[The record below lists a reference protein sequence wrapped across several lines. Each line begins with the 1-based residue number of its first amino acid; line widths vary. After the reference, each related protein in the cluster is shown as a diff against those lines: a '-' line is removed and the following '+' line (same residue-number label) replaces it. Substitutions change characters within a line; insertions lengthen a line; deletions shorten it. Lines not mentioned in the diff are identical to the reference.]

1 MAVVIFFLHGPVLQ
15 VDVVTHIFTT
25 NYFIPLST
33 WQAQVDVSS
42 EDLVPGDVLVIPPNG
57 AMIHCDAVLISG
69 NCIVNESM
77 LTGTEYD
84 ILLNDQDSF
93 ETT

>member
-1 MAVVIFFLHGPVLQ
+1 M
-15 VDVVTHIFTT
+15 
-25 NYFIPLST
+25 
-33 WQAQVDVSS
+33 DVSS

-93 ETT
+93 ETTSTSFYYSPLFQKTSDFVQCWS

>member
-1 MAVVIFFLHGPVLQ
+1 
-15 VDVVTHIFTT
+15 
-25 NYFIPLST
+25 
-33 WQAQVDVSS
+33 VDVSS